1 MFSRG
6 TRDPS
11 TPGLRGPHPIRFGG
25 HGMRGPRYSPSSGRR
40 CPFRMCWPSW
50 TWGRCP
56 LRWGLCSPSRRS
68 IGRIEGVSRGS
79 GLERRRAVSS
89 ASGRVCVRWQWTTT
103 LAPGLA
109 SATEKARPRLF
120 RAPVT
125 RATLPASSW
134 SSVLFHALR
143 RHAGGR
149 PVEIPSAVK
158 THGVAVV
165 DEAGQ
170 VLLKPQPVNEDA
182 QRYPAW
188 VEVLGSR
195 HDARGA
201 LEATGGHSWQNL
213 FAHLAA
219 ARFPLARLKA
229 VGGGGPGG
237 TAARERRAGARS
249 RRIGATGA
257 GGVSGARSHRSLGE
271 PGLSREDIEQRLQG
285 LLEEVLPRRHPRA
298 AVRNGGR
305 GGRRRPR
312 GRGTAPRAPAPEEV
326 EPSGLARLR

>member
-25 HGMRGPRYSPSSGRR
+25 HRMRGPRYSPSSGRR

-149 PVEIPSAVK
+149 PVEIP
-158 THGVAVV
+158 
-165 DEAGQ
+165 
-170 VLLKPQPVNEDA
+170 
-182 QRYPAW
+182 
-188 VEVLGSR
+188 LGR
-195 HDARGA
+195 QDARS
-201 LEATGGHSWQNL
+201 GG
-213 FAHLAA
+213 
-219 ARFPLARLKA
+219 
-229 VGGGGPGG
+229 
-237 TAARERRAGARS
+237 
-249 RRIGATGA
+249 
-257 GGVSGARSHRSLGE
+257 
-271 PGLSREDIEQRLQG
+271 
-285 LLEEVLPRRHPRA
+285 
-298 AVRNGGR
+298 GGR
-305 GGRRRPR
+305 GGAGAAQAPAGERRCPALSSVGRGAGQSPRRAGRPGSHRGPLLAEPLRSPGRRTLPAGASQGSWRRRAWWSCGTGAPR
-312 GRGTAPRAPAPEEV
+312 GCALPANRRYRRRGR
-326 EPSGLARLR
+326 